1 MTERRLNMIIEKEY
15 FDSEEVRKAN
25 AMNDKTM
32 APLRRIR
39 LATTDSNKYYA
50 KAVFV
55 ANKENIITGELLYRP
70 DFQESEEEV
79 AFSEVVVKQT
89 ADVEEYFKNLIR
101 FEGYKVI
108 PEEYEESDMLM
119 HYDELSI
126 QANKLLF
133 LESRGGVD
141 MTDTQNEVFKS
152 PVNKIR
158 LFEHGAPGSQ
168 NFKLTRKYYTE
179 DMPDGRVKHIVQNIT
194 DPDIVPYI
202 PDGIGNSTDRQR
214 IPAVLIIP
222 GGAFRRLVYNFEG
235 EDVAKWLNSMGIG
248 AFVLECRLPS
258 DEHDNAEDVP
268 LIDAMRAMRVI
279 RGRAQEF
286 GIDEAKIGVMGFSAG
301 GFMAA
306 LLSTAYESDVYA
318 DYKYKDE
325 YDKLSARPDFAVC
338 SYPVISIDDCI
349 EAGKRYM
356 SEEQVLERI
365 SDSKAKILHKYNPD
379 KLVRPDMPP
388 VFICETDDDRTTLS
402 ENSVGFYM
410 AARKAGVSAEL
421 HIFRTGGH
429 GYGCGDDFAQTGEWK
444 VLFTKWIKSIGIIS

>member
-133 LESRGGVD
+133 LRAGGVD

-168 NFKLTRKYYTE
+168 NLKLTRKYYTE

-235 EDVAKWLNSMGIG
+235 EDVAKWLNSMGIA